1 MHDIIDPQTKAF
13 GFVNADAEELYKQV
27 LVLLDTEFQNS
38 LIQVMNPKVQG
49 EERAHYA
56 GAASAYNDAL
66 RLFQANREFMTKVR
80 TGEKHT
86 NATQSGG
93 SM

>member
-1 MHDIIDPQTKAF
+1 MNTIDPQTKAF
-13 GFVNADAEELYKQV
+13 GFVNKDAEELYTQI

-38 LIQVMNPKVQG
+38 LLQVMNPKVQG
-49 EERAHYA
+49 EEKAHYA

-66 RLFQANREFMTKVR
+66 RLFQANRDFMLKVR
-80 TGEKHT
+80 TGEKQT

-93 SM
+93 NA

>member
-1 MHDIIDPQTKAF
+1 MSTIDPQTKAF

-38 LIQVMNPKVQG
+38 LIQIMNPKIQG

-56 GAASAYNDAL
+56 GAASAFNDAL
-66 RLFQANREFMTKVR
+66 RMFQANREFMLKVR
-80 TGEKHT
+80 TGEKQT

-93 SM
+93 SI

>member
-1 MHDIIDPQTKAF
+1 MKEIDPQTKAF
-13 GFVNADAEELYKQV
+13 GFVNSDAQELYNQV

-66 RLFQANREFMTKVR
+66 RLFQANREFMLKVR
-80 TGEKHT
+80 YPDEKQS
-86 NATQSGG
+86 NANQSGG